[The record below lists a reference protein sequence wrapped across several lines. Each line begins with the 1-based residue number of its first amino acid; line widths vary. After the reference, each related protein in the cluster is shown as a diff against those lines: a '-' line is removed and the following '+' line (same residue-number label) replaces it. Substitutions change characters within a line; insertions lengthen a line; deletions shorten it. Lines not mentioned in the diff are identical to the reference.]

1 VEAFHNNW
9 DDVYKQHLDRWT
21 PTHPNASY
29 PRLTI
34 GAASTNNNVGSD
46 FWLLNAAYARLKNAQ
61 IGYTLPANLLKSVG
75 VQKCRF
81 YLSGQNLLTVTKMD
95 NGFDPEISELNNSL
109 QISNTSSNSGRVYPT
124 LKVIA
129 VGLDINF

>member
-1 VEAFHNNW
+1 
-9 DDVYKQHLDRWT
+9 
-21 PTHPNASY
+21 
-29 PRLTI
+29 
-34 GAASTNNNVGSD
+34 
-46 FWLLNAAYARLKNAQ
+46 LLNAAYARLKNAQ
-61 IGYTLPANLLKSVG
+61 VGYTFPASTLKSIG
-75 VQKCRF
+75 VEKCRL
-81 YLSGQNLLTVTKMD
+81 YLSGQNLLTLTKMD